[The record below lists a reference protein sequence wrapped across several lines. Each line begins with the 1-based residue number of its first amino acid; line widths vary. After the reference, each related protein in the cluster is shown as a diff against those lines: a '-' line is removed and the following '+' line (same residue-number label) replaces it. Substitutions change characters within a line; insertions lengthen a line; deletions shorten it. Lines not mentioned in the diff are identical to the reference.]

1 MCDKGMHE
9 SIRGQAKRP
18 KSTLRNE
25 SLFRVEA
32 LQDKQ
37 ARKRNTTQL
46 YKCTI
51 EVLVPNINTHYI
63 L

>member
-18 KSTLRNE
+18 KSTLHNE

-46 YKCTI
+46 FLSLYVQLKF
-51 EVLVPNINTHYI
+51 
-63 L
+63 